1 MPAEFNYN
9 ELMENLEL
17 DMEGAIESFEKQL
30 SVLRTGRATP
40 AILDA
45 VKVDYYGSPTPLSQ
59 VGSISVVEGQTLIVK
74 PYDATILK
82 DIERAIISANLGINP
97 TNDGKVLR
105 LVVPSMT
112 EDKRKK
118 LANEVSQIAE
128 KAKTVIRNLRRD
140 VNKLV
145 ETAQKDK
152 LISEDNSHQYKENV
166 QEQLKTYENK
176 IISIEKKKVDEI
188 LKF

>member
-1 MPAEFNYN
+1 MATEFNFSKIKGN
-9 ELMENLEL
+9 SESAMK
-17 DMEGAIESFEKQL
+17 GALESFEKQL
-30 SVLRTGRATP
+30 SALRTGRASP

-45 VKVDYYGSPTPLSQ
+45 VKVDYYGTPTPLAQ
-59 VGSISVVEGQTLIVK
+59 VGSISVVEGQTLLIK

-82 DIERAIISANLGINP
+82 DIERAIAVSNVGINP
-97 TNDGKVLR
+97 ANDGKVLR

-118 LANEVSQIAE
+118 LAGEVSQMSE
-128 KAKTVIRNLRRD
+128 KAKTVIRNVRRD
-140 VNKLV
+140 TNKAI

-152 LISEDNSHQYKENV
+152 LISEDDSHKYKEEV

-176 IISIEKKKVDEI
+176 IIAIEKKKVDEI

>member
-1 MPAEFNYN
+1 MAAEFKID
-9 ELMENLEL
+9 EIMENSEME
-17 DMEGAIESFEKQL
+17 MEGAKEAFEKQL
-30 SVLRTGRATP
+30 SVLRTGRASP
-40 AILDA
+40 AILDS
-45 VKVDYYGSPTPLSQ
+45 VKVDYYGTPTPLSQ
-59 VGSISVVEGQTLIVK
+59 VGSISVVEGQTLLIK

-82 DIERAIISANLGINP
+82 DIERAIAVSNIGINP
-97 TNDGKVLR
+97 ANDGKVLR

-118 LANEVSQIAE
+118 LAGEVSQISE
-128 KAKTVIRNLRRD
+128 KAKTVIRNIRRD
-140 VNKLV
+140 ANKAI

-152 LISEDNSHQYKENV
+152 LISEDDSHKYKEEV

-176 IISIEKKKVDEI
+176 IIAIEKKKVDEI

>member
-1 MPAEFNYN
+1 MPAEFNFN

-17 DMEGAIESFEKQL
+17 DMEGSIESFEKQL
-30 SVLRTGRATP
+30 AVLRTGRATP
-40 AILDA
+40 AILDV
-45 VKVDYYGSPTPLSQ
+45 VKVDYYGTPTPLNQ

-74 PYDATILK
+74 PYDATIL
-82 DIERAIISANLGINP
+82 GINP
-97 TNDGKVLR
+97 ANDGKVLR

-118 LANEVSQIAE
+118 LANEVSQLAE

>member
-1 MPAEFNYN
+1 MPAEFNN
-9 ELMENLEL
+9 AELMENFEME
-17 DMEGAIESFEKQL
+17 MEGAIESFEKQL
-30 SVLRTGRATP
+30 SALRTGRATP
-40 AILDA
+40 AILDS
-45 VKVDYYGSPTPLSQ
+45 VRVDYYGTPTPLSQ

-82 DIERAIISANLGINP
+82 DIERAIVAANIGINP
-97 TNDGKVLR
+97 ANDGKVLR

-118 LANEVSQIAE
+118 LATEVSQLAE
-128 KAKTVIRNLRRD
+128 KAKTVIRNVRRD
-140 VNKLV
+140 TNKV
-145 ETAQKDK
+145 IETAQKDK
-152 LISEDNSHQYKENV
+152 LISEDISHNSKEAV
-166 QEQLKTYENK
+166 QEHLKSYENK